1 MIDKIDYKIEILL
14 KYRDAPSVIKSPE
27 LRASVCTL
35 IEKAYFLEA
44 VILSKRTFS
53 EGIGNQFF
61 TAKVAINRHFR
72 DWGLDEVADIY
83 NGLCEIADPYLI

>member
-14 KYRDAPSVIKSPE
+14 KHRDAPSVIKSPE

-44 VILSKRTFS
+44 VILSNRTFS
-53 EGIGNQFF
+53 EGIDNQFF
-61 TAKVAINRHFR
+61 TAKAAINRHFR

-83 NGLCEIADPYLI
+83 NEVCEIAEPYLI